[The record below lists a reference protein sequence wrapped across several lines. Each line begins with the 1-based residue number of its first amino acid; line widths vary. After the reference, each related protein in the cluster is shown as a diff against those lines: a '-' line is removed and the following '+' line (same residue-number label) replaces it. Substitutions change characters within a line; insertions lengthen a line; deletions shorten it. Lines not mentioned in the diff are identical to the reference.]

1 MEEFNINLSG
11 IYQVKWQNNGNQ
23 QSALIISKP
32 TLGIR
37 DDVWGEDIMRSS
49 KRLKS
54 SSVYIKGMADNIR
67 QPPYSDPKFWTQL
80 EEDNFRIEHALSK
93 IIPEQFL
100 FEEFDNQ
107 KSNDAVEVIKM
118 IEHCFSILYYNIS
131 TSSAVLIPDNK
142 PKTALHASSPDRLDC
157 ESIYWV
163 SKNADIL
170 FNIVEDEIS
179 AYVKL

>member
-1 MEEFNINLSG
+1 MEEFNINLFG

-80 EEDNFRIEHALSK
+80 E
-93 IIPEQFL
+93 
-100 FEEFDNQ
+100 
-107 KSNDAVEVIKM
+107 
-118 IEHCFSILYYNIS
+118 
-131 TSSAVLIPDNK
+131 
-142 PKTALHASSPDRLDC
+142 
-157 ESIYWV
+157 
-163 SKNADIL
+163 
-170 FNIVEDEIS
+170 
-179 AYVKL
+179 